1 MISIKFLRSDE
12 RKKIL
17 QSLKEQYGI
26 EELPFMLIETGKE
39 KIRAFSGSMTKDEI
53 LKLGKL
59 ANIELIGLYMIKQEH
74 DLRLSF
80 DATHLLK
87 NQITKSTIEIDDEQL
102 DKWMHGNDIE
112 PKEKTEKQTYVISH
126 KGDFLGGGKSNGQI
140 MFNYV
145 PKDRRLK

>member
-17 QSLKEQYGI
+17 QELKEQYGI
-26 EELPFMLIETGKE
+26 ENLPFMLIETGKE
-39 KIRAFSGSMTKDEI
+39 KLRAFSGSITKDEI
-53 LKLGKL
+53 FQLGKL
-59 ANIELIGLYMIKQEH
+59 ANIELIGLYLIKQEH

-87 NQITKSTIEIDDEQL
+87 DQISKSIIEISDADL
-102 DKWMHGNDIE
+102 NKWMHGYDIE
-112 PKEKTEKQTYVISH
+112 LKENTEKQTYVISN
-126 KGDFLGGGKSNGQI
+126 KGDFFGCGKSNGKTI
-140 MFNYV
+140 FNHV